1 MGQVPEYFSNILAK
15 IQYLQDLFSKHYQLS
30 VSLYDRE
37 GIKYMIPS
45 NYSLFCYQSC
55 TEDENFCQNFFA
67 KLLRQAKKQS
77 SPLLTVCPFGLSAAI
92 IPLGL
97 CLETNTTSQAD
108 YYLVVGKIKLSND
121 ESIFSEEPQPPIS
134 CKGEIS
140 LEEFKEITQIIAF
153 NMDMIFSLIKL
164 GGISLHKKKAIK
176 KEGYA
181 KLTQREKEIL
191 HLVSVG
197 MSNQEIADALFISDH
212 TVKVHI
218 SNILKKLQLN
228 NRTKLALYK
237 MQVLP
242 SSPVINK
249 SKF

>member
-1 MGQVPEYFSNILAK
+1 MGQAPEYFSNILAK
-15 IQYLQDLFSKHYQLS
+15 IQYLQDLYSKHYHLS
-30 VSLYDRE
+30 ISLYDQD
-37 GIKYMIPS
+37 GVKFLIPS
-45 NYSLFCYQSC
+45 NYSLFCCKTC
-55 TEDENFCQNFFA
+55 TEDEVFCQNYLS
-67 KLLRQAKKQS
+67 KLLRQVKKQS
-77 SPLLTVCPFGLSAAI
+77 SSLITTCPFGLSIAI

-97 CLETNTTSQAD
+97 CLETNTISQAD

-121 ESIFSEEPQPPIS
+121 ESSFPEEPQLPVS
-134 CKGEIS
+134 FKRAIS

-153 NMDMIFSLIKL
+153 NMDMIFSLVKL

-176 KEGYA
+176 KEDYA

-191 HLVSVG
+191 HLVSNG

-237 MQVLP
+237 IQVL
-242 SSPVINK
+242 
-249 SKF
+249 